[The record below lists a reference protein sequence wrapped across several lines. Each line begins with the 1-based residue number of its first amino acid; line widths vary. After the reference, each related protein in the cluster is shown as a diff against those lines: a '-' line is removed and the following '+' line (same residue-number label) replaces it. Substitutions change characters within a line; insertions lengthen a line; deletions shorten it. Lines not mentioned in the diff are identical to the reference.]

1 MKGGM
6 NMALFLLIILVAAE
20 IGFVIFESVRK
31 SPDRKTWTVRRLI
44 VDAAQLVIF
53 FIMVLLPGID
63 TSFRFKGLIIL
74 LIVRIVVAAIFALV
88 NRNRTDAKKTGLKI
102 FSLIVSVFLIS
113 NALIPAF
120 LFNDYQGRP
129 LTGPYTVAQCS
140 CILVDQDRVE
150 TFENDGSKREVPAYF
165 YMPAE
170 AKDGEKFPLVV
181 FSHGAF
187 GYYQSNT
194 STYMELASHGYAV
207 VSIEHPYHSFF
218 TKDTDGK
225 TIIVDTD
232 FINNAL
238 NVNSETTSEE
248 EIYKVTREWMEV
260 RVGDMNFALDS
271 LIAGADSNDIS
282 SYWFENDEAQ
292 KAVTDALSHIDTDK
306 IGLMGHSMGGATSVE
321 VGKLRNDI
329 DAVIDIDGTMLGNM
343 TGVENGKY
351 IIDETT
357 YTVPLFELMNAE
369 SHDELQELATMDYP
383 YPNIAIKDT
392 ASTYYYTYVEGS
404 LHMDYTDLPLFAPF
418 LAKMLGSGDV
428 DHAFMTDTVNSLEVQ
443 FFDCYLKGEGQF
455 SVNES
460 YPGVN

>member
-1 MKGGM
+1 
-6 NMALFLLIILVAAE
+6 MALFLLIILVAAE
-20 IGFVIFESVRK
+20 IAFLVFEAINK
-31 SPDRKTWTVRRLI
+31 SNKKTWTLRRLI
-44 VDAAQLVIF
+44 VNAAQLIIF
-53 FIMVLLPGID
+53 AIMLLFPGID

-74 LIVRIVVAAIFALV
+74 LIARIIVAAIFTLI
-88 NRNRTDAKKTGLKI
+88 NRKNTNTKKTGLKVV
-102 FSLIVSVFLIS
+102 SLIVSVILMSSAIV
-113 NALIPAF
+113 PAF
-120 LFNDYQGRP
+120 LFTSYEGRP
-129 LTGPYTVAQCS
+129 TTGPYSVSQCN
-140 CILVDQDRVE
+140 CILVDQNRTE
-150 TFENDGSKREVPAYF
+150 GFENDGSKREVPAYF
-165 YMPAE
+165 YTPVE
-170 AKDGEKFPLVV
+170 ANEGDRFPLVI

-194 STYMELASHGYAV
+194 STYMELASNGYVV
-207 VSIEHPYHSFF
+207 VSIEHPYHSIF
-218 TKDTDGK
+218 TTDTDGK
-225 TIIVDTD
+225 TIIADSE
-232 FINNAL
+232 FLNNCM
-238 NVNSETTSEE
+238 NVNAENTSEE
-248 EIYKVTREWMEV
+248 EIYKITRPWMEV

-271 LIAGADSNDIS
+271 LIAGADSNDLS
-282 SYWFENDEAQ
+282 SYWFENDDSQ
-292 KAVTDALSHIDTDK
+292 KAVTEALSHIDTDK

-392 ASTYYYTYVEGS
+392 SSTYYYTYVEVS

-418 LAKMLGSGDV
+418 LAKLLGSGDV

-460 YPGVN
+460 YPGVK